1 MPPPGEHVDL
11 LIADSKFLI
20 TLLHH
25 SGVVIAGAGV
35 GDGCGPRAAPAGATR
50 LPAVGGGR
58 HNLKWVSCVC
68 LFVSF
73 PRISVR
79 FLCVQCISALCD
91 VYVRLFCCLHCVCVL
106 CVRAY
111 HSPVYACVCLFP
123 RVSGVSSFWR
133 TVHVLRFVTCM
144 CVLCVCV
151 RIIRLCVHRLSG

>member
-1 MPPPGEHVDL
+1 MRTTRCASGRDETPSRRRRATQPKVGEL
-11 LIADSKFLI
+11 
-20 TLLHH
+20 
-25 SGVVIAGAGV
+25 
-35 GDGCGPRAAPAGATR
+35 
-50 LPAVGGGR
+50 
-58 HNLKWVSCVC
+58 CVC